1 MLDVM
6 REEGEE
12 DERNA
17 LIGAQKWGGV
27 SSQKWGRGKRSW
39 WKRRRELLLTMN
51 EAPKIVRADCD
62 LCQAANV
69 CMPPEM
75 WRCGCVRE
83 KLEES
88 FIYTVLTVDARR
100 GNESDR
106 IVAKTTEIR
115 RTTSTLYT
123 QRNSKSPANKA
134 EKSGLVSVLDAD
146 ADKSSRVKQAP
157 SMPVEEEGDVNATI
171 PSSPP
176 GASLI
181 QVIGTATLTRLIEY
195 NKKGWGAV
203 GSRQTY
209 LIKGSKLETPI

>member
-1 MLDVM
+1 LEN
-6 REEGEE
+6 RNGEALALKTGAG
-12 DERNA
+12 ER
-17 LIGAQKWGGV
+17 GV
-27 SSQKWGRGKRSW
+27 GGKRR
-39 WKRRRELLLTMN
+39 KELLLTMM

-69 CMPPEM
+69 RMPPEM

-100 GNESDR
+100 GNGSDR
-106 IVAKTTEIR
+106 IVAKTTERR

-134 EKSGLVSVLDAD
+134 EKKGLVAVLDAD
-146 ADKSSRVKQAP
+146 ADKSSRVKQAR
-157 SMPVEEEGDVNATI
+157 SMPVEEEEEDVNATI

-176 GASLI
+176 GASLV
-181 QVIGTATLTRLIEY
+181 QVIGTATLTRLIQE
-195 NKKGWGAV
+195 
-203 GSRQTY
+203 Q
-209 LIKGSKLETPI
+209 